1 MRTRVLTLLA
11 GALVLTGSSCQRPCP
26 DQSPLQRPKPSSP
39 RLGERA
45 KVPVT
50 PKDPRTAALRRK
62 IAQFAIAPLSTNLQM
77 LTPQQRRVLDTL
89 IEASRPMDPIFDRQ
103 VWERN
108 PELARALSAEQGT
121 WRQTQ
126 SEYTAIMRGP
136 WDRQDEYRPFAVD
149 QAKPPGGGFYP
160 VGVSREDFE
169 NYLLA
174 NPERRESLEHL
185 LTVVVREE
193 RGWVSMPYH
202 RYYKFWLELSA
213 NLLRKAA
220 RQTSNPSLS
229 SFLLSRAKALLDDD
243 YLQSEKDWMDLE
255 SRVEIT
261 IGPYETYEDQMLGL
275 KAAYESYV
283 TVTDA
288 QASAHLERFKS
299 RLGEMEQNL
308 PIDAR
313 FKAQR
318 GSDSPIRVADVVY
331 TSGQARTS
339 VQSIAYN
346 LPNDERVRAEK
357 GAKKVLL
364 RNLIHAKFEHIAHP
378 IGERVLA
385 KEQRD
390 ALSGDAFFHEVLF
403 HELSHSLG
411 PAHSEQ
417 DGGKKEIRLALGPHH
432 STLEEAKA
440 DVMGVYNLLYLTKR
454 RVFQERFA
462 RRVLLTYFAGLFR
475 SARFGVKEAHGQAA
489 ALQLNYYFK
498 KGVAS
503 WDEAQASYRV
513 REDLLEQEIGA
524 LLKEILMI
532 QALGRKDKA
541 QAMLSTLGIMSP
553 GIERAVAT
561 LDDIPVDIR
570 PYYPL
575 AGESSPPMALGW
587 NEPKRN

>member
-1 MRTRVLTLLA
+1 MLS
-11 GALVLTGSSCQRPCP
+11 GSSCQRPCP
-26 DQSPLQRPKPSSP
+26 DQSSLQRPKPSSP

-45 KVPVT
+45 QVPTT

-62 IAQFAIAPLSTNLQM
+62 IAKFAIAPLSTNLQM
-77 LTPQQRRVLDTL
+77 LSAQQRRVLDTL

-103 VWERN
+103 VWQRN
-108 PELARALSAEQGT
+108 PEFARALAAEQGS

-126 SEYTAIMRGP
+126 SEYAAIMRGP
-136 WDRQDEYRPFAVD
+136 WDRQDEHRPFALD

-160 VGVSREDFE
+160 VGVTREDFD
-169 NYLLA
+169 NYLAA
-174 NPERRESLEHL
+174 NPDRRESLEHL

-193 RGWVSMPYH
+193 RGWVPMPYH
-202 RYYKFWLELSA
+202 RHYKFWLELSA

-220 RQTSNPSLS
+220 RQTSNSTLS
-229 SFLLSRAKALLDDD
+229 RFLVSRAKALLSDD
-243 YLQSEKDWMDLE
+243 YVQSEKYWMDLE
-255 SRVEIT
+255 SRVDIA
-261 IGPYETYEDQMLGL
+261 IGPYETYEDHMLGL

-283 TVTDA
+283 TVSDPK
-288 QASAHLERFKS
+288 ASAQLDRFKS
-299 RLGEMEQNL
+299 RLAEMEQNL
-308 PIDAR
+308 PIDSR
-313 FKAQR
+313 FKGVR
-318 GSDSPIRVADVVY
+318 GPDSSIQVADVVF
-331 TSGQARTS
+331 TAGQARSS
-339 VQSIAYN
+339 VQSIAYS

-357 GAKKVLL
+357 GTKRVLF
-364 RNLIHAKFEHIAHP
+364 RNLIHAKFEHIARP
-378 IGERVLA
+378 IAERVLA

-390 ALSGDAFFHEVLF
+390 AISGDAFFHEVLF
-403 HELSHSLG
+403 RELAHGLG

-417 DGGKKEIRLALGPHH
+417 DGEKKETRLALGPHH

-440 DVMGVYNLLYLTKR
+440 DVMSIYNLLYMVKL

-462 RRVLLTYFAGLFR
+462 RHVLLTYFAGLFR

-503 WDEAQASYRV
+503 WDEAQKSYRV
-513 REDLLEQEIGA
+513 REDLLEEHVGE
-524 LLKEILMI
+524 LLQEILMI
-532 QALGRKDKA
+532 QALGREGKA
-541 QAMLSTLGIMSP
+541 KSMLSTLGIMSP

-561 LDDIPVDIR
+561 LDDIPIDIR